1 MNKILFSIV
10 LLASLFSP
18 SYASKNS
25 DKEIISNVEKIYSV
39 ISQFWREDKVLSK
52 KRPPQL
58 IILNRG
64 SKVFGGCMDR
74 NKKDNYVVAGSE
86 FCGATNT
93 ILLDKEQLRG
103 FYEVYKAPGVLF
115 LAAHEAAHAVQLGYL
130 YSLKEPFH
138 ELQADCI
145 ASRLMTFFAPDMTEN
160 ELKKFSKVAINSG
173 SEIHGTG
180 LNRTDA
186 IKMGLGLIKGEC
198 MPKELYDLITE
209 EKKY

>member
-10 LLASLFSP
+10 LLVSLFSP
-18 SYASKNS
+18 LYASKNS
-25 DKEIISNVEKIYSV
+25 DKEIISNVDKIYSV
-39 ISQFWREDKVLSK
+39 ISKFWREDKVLSK

-64 SKVFGGCMDR
+64 SKVFGGCMDS
-74 NKKDNYVVAGSE
+74 NKNDNYFVAGSE

-103 FYEVYKAPGVLF
+103 FYEVYKTPGVLF
-115 LAAHEAAHAVQLGYL
+115 LTAHEAAHAIQLGYL
-130 YSLKEPFH
+130 YSLKDPFH

-145 ASRLMTFFAPDMTEN
+145 ASRLMTFFEPNMTEN

-198 MPKELYDLITE
+198 MPEELYDLIPRE
-209 EKKY
+209 EKD

>member
-1 MNKILFSIV
+1 MNKSLFSIV

-18 SYASKNS
+18 LHASNKS

-103 FYEVYKAPGVLF
+103 FYEVYKGPGVLF
-115 LAAHEAAHAVQLGYL
+115 LTAHEAAHAVQLGDL
-130 YSLKEPFH
+130 YSLKKHFH

-145 ASRLMTFFAPDMTEN
+145 ASRLMTFFAPNMTEN
-160 ELKKFSKVAINSG
+160 ELKIFSKVAINSG
-173 SEIHGTG
+173 SKIHGTG

-186 IKMGLGLIKGEC
+186 IKMGLGLIKGEF
-198 MPKELYDLITE
+198 MPKELYELVSSE
-209 EKKY
+209 EKE

>member
-10 LLASLFSP
+10 LFASLLSP
-18 SYASKNS
+18 IYASKNS

-39 ISQFWREDKVLSK
+39 ISQYWRENKVLNN

-115 LAAHEAAHAVQLGYL
+115 LTAHEAAHAVQQGYL

-198 MPKELYDLITE
+198 MPKELYDLIPE
-209 EKKY
+209 EKKD

>member
-1 MNKILFSIV
+1 
-10 LLASLFSP
+10 
-18 SYASKNS
+18 
-25 DKEIISNVEKIYSV
+25 
-39 ISQFWREDKVLSK
+39 
-52 KRPPQL
+52 
-58 IILNRG
+58 
-64 SKVFGGCMDR
+64 MDR
-74 NKKDNYVVAGSE
+74 NKKDNYVFAGSA

-115 LAAHEAAHAVQLGYL
+115 LTAHEAAHAVQLGYL

-198 MPKELYDLITE
+198 MPKELYDLIPE
-209 EKKY
+209 EKKDWVYYLN